1 MPRVLPWKRRSA
13 SSTTPIKTDPDQEDK
28 TSLAHSAT
36 TSSKKRD
43 GHSEG
48 YRPGS
53 TSPPP
58 EPLQESYMVEG
69 FDADDGYHMVEDEF
83 LITAQQ
89 FTAHLHAAEYHRQK
103 EAAKTQNAALI
114 SKISRPVVGV
124 TSHTADRKH
133 ERAELRKKQKA
144 AMRSAGMEVSD
155 DSDDDDSDLDLD
167 SALKGT
173 PLYALMISPRK
184 RAPRL
189 DLIAAA
195 KGPRAAAGFGP
206 SSSQVAEPSRHQST
220 SASSPIR
227 KSASTAMNVNDT
239 DDDSDDLD
247 VPSGPPTRINLPAP
261 KPAYSGGSRN
271 SDNRP
276 QTHNPTSITGVKRP
290 ATVTKTTSSSTPGSQ
305 ATPPITAQPSE
316 TSDDDSDD
324 NDFFGIKNRMARHN
338 TRDRKRVK
346 TDTQQLETS
355 NAKST
360 SKPSSSSSR
369 RDFIPGFL

>member
-28 TSLAHSAT
+28 TSPAHSAT
-36 TSSKKRD
+36 ASSKKRD

-48 YRPGS
+48 RMLNCAFHSTQDRHLLTTLADRPGS

-103 EAAKTQNAALI
+103 EAAKSQNAALI
-114 SKISRPVVGV
+114 SNISRPVVGV

-133 ERAELRKKQKA
+133 ERAELRRKQKA

-227 KSASTAMNVNDT
+227 KSASTAMKVDDT

-247 VPSGPPTRINLPAP
+247 VPSGPPTRINPPLRQNRHTVAAVGTTTTDHRRTIRPR
-261 KPAYSGGSRN
+261 SR
-271 SDNRP
+271 
-276 QTHNPTSITGVKRP
+276 
-290 ATVTKTTSSSTPGSQ
+290 A
-305 ATPPITAQPSE
+305 
-316 TSDDDSDD
+316 
-324 NDFFGIKNRMARHN
+324 
-338 TRDRKRVK
+338 
-346 TDTQQLETS
+346 
-355 NAKST
+355 
-360 SKPSSSSSR
+360 
-369 RDFIPGFL
+369 